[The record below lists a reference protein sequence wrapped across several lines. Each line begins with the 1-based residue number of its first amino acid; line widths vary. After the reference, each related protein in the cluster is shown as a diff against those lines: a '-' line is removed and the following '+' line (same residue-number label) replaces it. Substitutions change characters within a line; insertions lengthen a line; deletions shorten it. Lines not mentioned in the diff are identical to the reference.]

1 MLADLLG
8 RASAT
13 DKSKWRSDMKSHF
26 VALSAFALPSMTETW
41 RVIELSEVWGKCVVM
56 ETIAYAKN

>member
-1 MLADLLG
+1 MLADLLW

-13 DKSKWRSDMKSHF
+13 DKPKWRSDMKRDF

-41 RVIELSEVWGKCVVM
+41 RVIELNCLKRGER
-56 ETIAYAKN
+56 A